1 MQKKTKGVV
10 ISYIRYKETSIIVK
24 VFTRELGLKSYIING
39 VRSSTGKSKMALY
52 QPLTVLDLVV
62 YDKEG
67 AGLNRLSEAK
77 LHLPYQLIPFDFIR
91 SGIAMFV
98 AEVLAKS
105 IFENYQNEQ
114 LYDFLESALAHL
126 DSEEVKLAIF
136 PIVFLLEMS
145 NYLGF
150 APSDAAAFFDEII
163 QEIKS
168 PAQLI
173 SERDAL
179 DILIHSSFSCEKIIP
194 SSVRKGLLDHFLV
207 FYSQH
212 LEDNNPWKSVKVL
225 RQLIS

>member
-1 MQKKTKGVV
+1 MLKKTKGIV

-24 VFTRELGLKSYIING
+24 VFTRDLGLKSYIING

-52 QPLTVLDLVV
+52 QPLTQLDLVV

-67 AGLNRLSEAK
+67 AGLNRVSEAK

-98 AEVLAKS
+98 AEALAKS
-105 IFENYQNEQ
+105 IYENYQNEH
-114 LYDFLESALAHL
+114 LYDFLESALVHL
-126 DSEEVKLAIF
+126 DSEEAKLAIY
-136 PIVFLLEMS
+136 PIVFLYEMS

-150 APSDAAAFFDEII
+150 APSDAASFFDEII

-173 SERDAL
+173 TEREAL
-179 DILIHSSFSCEKIIP
+179 DVIILDSFACKQTIP
-194 SSVRKGLLDHFLV
+194 STVRKGLLDHFLI

-212 LEDNNPWKSVKVL
+212 LEDNNPWKSIKVL

>member
-24 VFTRELGLKSYIING
+24 IFTRELGLKSYIING
-39 VRSSTGKSKMALY
+39 VRSSSGKSKMALY
-52 QPLTVLDLVV
+52 QPLTQLDLVV

-67 AGLNRLSEAK
+67 AGLNRISEAK
-77 LHLPYQLIPFDFIR
+77 LQLPYQLIPFDFIR

-105 IFENYQNEQ
+105 IFENYQNDQ

-126 DSEEVKLAIF
+126 DSQEVKLAIY

-150 APSDAAAFFDEII
+150 APIDSASFFDEII
-163 QEIKS
+163 HEIKS
-168 PAQLI
+168 QTQLI

-179 DILIHSSFSCEKIIP
+179 DLLIRSSFSCEQTIP
-194 SSVRKGLLDHFLV
+194 SSVRKVLLDHFLV

-212 LEDNNPWKSVKVL
+212 LEDSNPWKSVKVL